1 MHCASVRFAVRFHSH
16 YQPSSVIARLFTLG
30 LTPRPTNEQNKQHR
44 YFVAN
49 VLGSLLRPRACNLPR
64 RGDCAAAWAGA
75 GGRSS
80 SNAVSNTLATRGT
93 EIVTFRCSFRVPI
106 LKPKTCATK
115 CNEELALGAQFSEPE
130 PGLGLIFCMLLLP
143 LWRTSP
149 GKTIIENFPT
159 GDCRH
164 GGLVQIAGQKF
175 PATSR
180 RLIEQVPRP
189 LPPSPP
195 AWRALWCCFFGTK
208 NPIPLVPIL
217 GLISG
222 TPNWAPPFI
231 LFRWSPFW
239 VPEMGPKTGTGKM
252 AKNAPRN
259 AKILKKNA
267 ARRRKKLDPEAEEIV
282 LTWVP
287 TRGVM

>member
-1 MHCASVRFAVRFHSH
+1 MRFCLDLGNLCKKQHSPILAIVGTANTSGRHVHCASVRFAVRFHSH

-49 VLGSLLRPRACNLPR
+49 VLGSLLRPRACNLPK

-80 SNAVSNTLATRGT
+80 SNAISNTLATRGT

-106 LKPKTCATK
+106 LRPKTCATK

-149 GKTIIENFPT
+149 GKTIPESFPMATAGTAVSSKLPDKNF
-159 GDCRH
+159 
-164 GGLVQIAGQKF
+164 L
-175 PATSR
+175 
-180 RLIEQVPRP
+180 PR
-189 LPPSPP
+189 
-195 AWRALWCCFFGTK
+195 
-208 NPIPLVPIL
+208 
-217 GLISG
+217 
-222 TPNWAPPFI
+222 
-231 LFRWSPFW
+231 
-239 VPEMGPKTGTGKM
+239 
-252 AKNAPRN
+252 
-259 AKILKKNA
+259 A
-267 ARRRKKLDPEAEEIV
+267 AD
-282 LTWVP
+282 
-287 TRGVM
+287 